1 MNQEIEEFTRI
12 FLEKIDNQ
20 KIHLVSHFDTD
31 GITSAAIMS
40 KTLEKLNKQFSLKI
54 LKQLDEKEIHLF
66 PKDKVIIILDL
77 GSASLEELSKLSN
90 QIIIIDH
97 HEINLN
103 SEIPNIHIYNPHL
116 LDEYED
122 LCSAELTYLISKKIS
137 EENKKLAYLSILGM
151 IGDTMERNITKTRN
165 QIINDANITVKR
177 GLLLYPSTRPLD
189 KTLEYCSRPF
199 IPGVT
204 GNPPGTYELLREAGI
219 EKIGKKFKALIDLS
233 EKEMKNIVTCIML
246 RLSSKEAEEYLGN
259 LYLLK
264 FFNKIEDARE
274 LSAMIN
280 ACSRMDKPE
289 IALLMCLGNIEARKK
304 AERVYV
310 KYRQHIISGLK
321 HVDKIQKIEGKEYI
335 IINAQEK
342 IKDTIIGTITSIISF
357 SKVYKDGTIIIG
369 MAYSDEKIKISTRIS
384 GKNNTASRNLKELLD
399 SIIYT
404 LGSGMAGGHKMAA
417 GGLINKED
425 ENKFIE
431 ILQKKLEVE
440 MIKI

>member
-1 MNQEIEEFTRI
+1 MDEEIKEFTRI
-12 FLEKIDNQ
+12 FLEKIDNE
-20 KIHLVSHFDTD
+20 KIHLISHFDTD

-66 PKDKVIIILDL
+66 PKDKVIILLDL
-77 GSASLEELSKLSN
+77 GSSSLEELSKLSN

-97 HEINLN
+97 HEITLN
-103 SEIPNIHIYNPHL
+103 SEIPNIHIFNPHL
-116 LDEYED
+116 SENYED

-137 EENKKLAYLSILGM
+137 EENKDLAHLSILGM
-151 IGDTMERNITKTRN
+151 IGDTMEKNITKTRN
-165 QIINDANITVKR
+165 QIINNANVTIKR

-199 IPGVT
+199 IPGIT
-204 GNPPGTYELLREAGI
+204 GNPPETYKLLNEAGI
-219 EKIGKKFKALIDLS
+219 KKIGKKFKALIDLN
-233 EKEMKNIVTCIML
+233 EQEMKNLVTCIML
-246 RLSSKEAEEYLGN
+246 RLSSKETEEYLGN

-264 FFNKIEDARE
+264 FFNKVEDARE
-274 LSAMIN
+274 LSAIIN

-289 IALLMCLGNIEARKK
+289 IALLMCLGNLDARKK
-304 AERVYV
+304 AERIYV

-321 HVDKIQKIEGKEYI
+321 HVDSIKKIQGKEYI

-357 SKVYKDGTIIIG
+357 SKIYTEGTIIIG
-369 MAYSDEKIKISTRIS
+369 MAHNDERIKISARIVGRS
-384 GKNNTASRNLKELLD
+384 NTSRNLKKLLD
-399 SIIYT
+399 SVIYT
-404 LGSGMAGGHKMAA
+404 LGSGIVGGHKMAA
-417 GGLINKED
+417 GGMINKKD
-425 ENKFIE
+425 ETKFIE
-431 ILQKKLEVE
+431 ILQKKLEIE